1 MDNRGFDPRTSWMLI
16 THSTDWANRPM
27 FYFRKTGIW
36 KPQKDPAI
44 GTKYCLS
51 NAFTKVD
58 RKPPPHYRHNI
69 PVFDAYKVLF
79 NLCDWLN
86 STIHGHIF
94 PYRCGGGSHYGESGH
109 QHKFAMAII
118 LQNTFRVYNCMH
130 KIDTSNYN
138 FTEYCRNL
146 AE

>member
-1 MDNRGFDPRTSWMLI
+1 VWDP
-16 THSTDWANRPM
+16 
-27 FYFRKTGIW
+27 
-36 KPQKDPAI
+36 DPAI

-58 RKPPPHYRHNI
+58 RKPPPQYRHNI
-69 PVFDAYKVLF
+69 PVYDAYKVVF
-79 NLCDWLN
+79 NLCDRLN
-86 STIHGHIF
+86 SAIHGRIF

-146 AE
+146 AEQLVNHASTMYE